1 MKVNTLPRFVAAV
14 ISAAVFIF
22 ILTASTLL
30 AEDAP
35 FHNAPASSN
44 QVKNPYAGQQ
54 AAVTAG
60 SRLYAMNCGSCHGIK
75 GRGTGNI
82 PPLAHGPTQAA
93 SDGEVFWF
101 ITTGSVN
108 NGMPSWASLP
118 EQKRW
123 QIVTYLKSLKNSTSA
138 ATNDSASV
146 PVKPVKTNAPPPQA
160 PYTDFRYEQPGKTR
174 KITAQDLPAP
184 YITGSASNG
193 PELAARPR
201 NAWPKAPVGFSVQQY
216 ATGLDNPRL
225 IRTGPNGDL
234 FLAESS
240 SGKIKVFRGITADGK
255 PQQAETFATGL
266 NEPYG
271 IAFYPPG
278 KNAQWLY
285 VADTD
290 AVVRFPYKDGDLKAS
305 GPAQHIVNLPHGSGH
320 WTRDVQFTN
329 DGKKMLVAVG
339 SESNVDDPDTT
350 PEEKN
355 RADILEFN
363 ADGSDMQVYAYG
375 IRNAGG
381 GLAIHPQ
388 TGELWCSV
396 NERDGLGDNLVP
408 DYITHVAEGGFYGWP
423 WWYIGDHQDPRH
435 DGKHSELK
443 DKVIVPDVLLQPH
456 NASLEMT
463 FYEGAQFPAEYHGD
477 IFASQHGSWNKSV
490 RTGYEVI
497 RIPLHQTTRA
507 SGEYED
513 FLTGFVVDNGH
524 VWGRPVGVTEAQDGS
539 LLVTD
544 DGSNS
549 IWRIRYTGAESQQ
562 RERERSDPGP
572 GIANATYRASR

>member
-1 MKVNTLPRFVAAV
+1 MKVNTLPRFVAVV
-14 ISAAVFIF
+14 ISTAVFIC
-22 ILTASTLL
+22 IVRASTLL

-44 QVKNPYAGQQ
+44 QLKNPYAGQQ
-54 AAVTAG
+54 PAVTAG

-82 PPLAHGPTQAA
+82 PPLAHGPTQSA

-123 QIVTYLKSLKNSTSA
+123 QIVTYLKSLKNSTTA

-160 PYTDFRYEQPGKTR
+160 PYTDFRYEQPGKIR
-174 KITAQDLPAP
+174 KITAQDLPTP
-184 YITGSASNG
+184 YVTKSASNG

-201 NAWPKAPVGFSVQQY
+201 DAWPKAPAGFSVQQY

-255 PQQAETFATGL
+255 PKQTETFATGL

-278 KNAQWLY
+278 KNAEWVY
-285 VADTD
+285 VGDTD

-305 GPAQHIVNLPHGSGH
+305 GPAQHVVNLPSGSGH
-320 WTRDVQFTN
+320 WTRDVQFTA
-329 DGKKMLVAVG
+329 DGKKMFVAVG
-339 SESNVDDPDTT
+339 SASNVDDPDTT
-350 PEEKN
+350 PGEKN

-363 ADGSDMQVYAYG
+363 PDGSGMQVYAYG

-381 GLAIHPQ
+381 GLAINPK

-423 WWYIGDHQDPRH
+423 WWYMGDHQDPRH
-435 DGKHSELK
+435 EGKHSELK
-443 DKVIVPDVLLQPH
+443 GKVIVPDVLLEPH

-463 FYEGAQFPAEYHGD
+463 FYEGMQFPAEYHGD
-477 IFASQHGSWNKSV
+477 IFASQHGSWNRSV

-497 RIPLHQTTRA
+497 RIPLHQTARA

-562 RERERSDPGP
+562 RQREQNDPSP
-572 GIANATYRASR
+572 GFANATYTASQ